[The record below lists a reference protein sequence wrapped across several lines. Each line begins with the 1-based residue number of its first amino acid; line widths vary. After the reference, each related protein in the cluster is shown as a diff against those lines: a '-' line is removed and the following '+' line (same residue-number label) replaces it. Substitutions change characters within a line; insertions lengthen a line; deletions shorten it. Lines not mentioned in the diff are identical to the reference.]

1 MNKRH
6 FRITV
11 LAVLLLWLGNTASAQ
26 QTAPK
31 LTPPKLQSFWGF
43 TKGGELPLEM
53 VLNVLDSAVW
63 AIDANKVRYPISRF
77 MILFRSKDRFEDDE
91 TGEIKSRFNSNVLQV
106 KNNGFLP
113 EQWRKQLFENV
124 KKEDELLIVDIIV
137 RDKKGNF
144 FKAPDIKIVV
154 Q

>member
-1 MNKRH
+1 MNKKH

-11 LAVLLLWLGNTASAQ
+11 LAVFLLWLGTTATAQ
-26 QTAPK
+26 QAAPK

-106 KNNGFLP
+106 KNTGFLP

-144 FKAPDIKIVV
+144 FKAPDIKIIV